1 MGVMEAADKLFD
13 LLAAHDMTFTRHLL
27 PGLTRAKIHAL
38 VGPLGVVLPEE
49 AIQFYE
55 RYSLPKGYQYETDQ
69 PHFFSIYWMLG
80 LEDAVEQY
88 QFNEYSD
95 YFSAENESFPGENEG
110 SGGRLPFL
118 QEDANFYLL
127 DTFHTANGLC
137 PIIHVPEAGG
147 PEREFVSMT
156 AMFETM
162 YDWVT
167 EGALAVREGHLIGK
181 HEGDQVTVGQ
191 IAERHNP
198 GIAPWKSNALGR
210 VSIYSIDPPA

>member
-1 MGVMEAADKLFD
+1 VPVIGIVEAATRLFD
-13 LLAAHDMTFTRHLL
+13 LLAAHDTTFTRHLL
-27 PGLTRAKIHAL
+27 PGLSRAEIQAL
-38 VGPLGVVLPEE
+38 VDPLGVVLSEE

-55 RYSLPKGYQYETDQ
+55 RYSLPKGYQYGTDQ
-69 PHFFSIYWMLG
+69 PHFFGIYWMLG

-110 SGGRLPFL
+110 SGGWFPFL

-137 PIIHVPEAGG
+137 PIIQVPEAGG
-147 PEREFVSMT
+147 PEPKFVSMT

-162 YDWVT
+162 YDWIK
-167 EGALAVREGHLIGK
+167 EAALAVEDGHLVGNY
-181 HEGDQVTVGQ
+181 EGDRVTVGQ

-198 GIAPWKSNALGR
+198 GVASWKRDASGR
-210 VSIYSIDPPA
+210 VSIYR